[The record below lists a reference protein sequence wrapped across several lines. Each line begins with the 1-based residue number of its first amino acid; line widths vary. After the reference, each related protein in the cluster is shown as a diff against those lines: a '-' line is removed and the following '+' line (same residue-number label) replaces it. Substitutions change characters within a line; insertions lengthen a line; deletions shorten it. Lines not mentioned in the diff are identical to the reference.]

1 MNIFRQFFKSIYSP
15 PTVAKFRF
23 QGIGKTILYVFML
36 MLITLSVTAFQLGST
51 VSDGI
56 KQFQTVLKSE
66 LPEFELKNSILLS
79 DLDEPLYIEVDGENF
94 IFDTTG
100 TLTATDIQQN
110 HKQVLAL
117 LKKEAVYITNGTSES
132 IRYGELGSLDLT
144 KAELEGLTETI
155 VDLLPLIIT
164 IIIIILFIV
173 LTTLKYIGIF
183 LLSLFGLIVRS
194 KIGLTLS
201 YKQVW
206 VLSAYAIT
214 LPTVFFAV
222 TNSLNI
228 YIPYSLTLYWLVA
241 FIMLYLIF
249 KEIPKPGKDE
259 VLPSK

>member
-1 MNIFRQFFKSIYSP
+1 MNIFRQLFKSIYSP

-36 MLITLSVTAFQLGST
+36 MLVTLSVTAFQLGST
-51 VSDGI
+51 VSDGV
-56 KQFQTVLKSE
+56 KQFQTVLVTE

-79 DLDEPLYIEVDGENF
+79 DLDEPLYIEVDGENY

-100 TLTATDIQQN
+100 TLTTTDIEQN
-110 HKQVLAL
+110 HNQVLAL
-117 LKKEAVYITNGTSES
+117 LQKEAVYITNGTTQS

-144 KAELEGLTETI
+144 KADLEGLTETI
-155 VDLLPLIIT
+155 VGLLPLIIT
-164 IIIIILFIV
+164 IIVIVLYIV
-173 LTTLKYIGIF
+173 LTALKYIGIF
-183 LLSLFGLIVRS
+183 FLSLFGLIVRS
-194 KIGLTLS
+194 KAGLKLS

-206 VLSAYAIT
+206 VLSAYAVT

-228 YIPYSLTLYWLVA
+228 YIPFSLTLYWLVA

-249 KEIPKPGKDE
+249 KEIQKPVDNE
-259 VLPSK
+259 

>member
-36 MLITLSVTAFQLGST
+36 MLITFSVIAFQLGST
-51 VSDGI
+51 VADGV
-56 KQFQTVLKSE
+56 KQFQTVLE
-66 LPEFELKNSILLS
+66 NDLPEFELKNSILLS
-79 DLDEPLYIEVDGENF
+79 DLDEPLYIEIDGENF

-100 TLTATDIQQN
+100 TLTATDIEQN
-110 HKQVLAL
+110 HNQVLAL
-117 LKKEAVYITNGTSES
+117 LKKEVVYITDGANDS
-132 IRYGELGSLDLT
+132 IRYGDLGSLNLT
-144 KAELEGLTETI
+144 KVELEGLTETI
-155 VDLLPLIIT
+155 IDLLPLIIT
-164 IIIIILFIV
+164 LIVILLYIV
-173 LTTLKYIGIF
+173 LTTLKYIAIF
-183 LLSLFGLIVRS
+183 FLSFFGLIVRS
-194 KIGLTLS
+194 RIGLTIS

-214 LPTVFFAV
+214 LPTVFFAI

-228 YIPYSLTLYWLVA
+228 YIPYSLTLFWLVA

-249 KEIPKPGKDE
+249 KEIPKPVKDE